1 MVVITNKQHSCSISL
16 WALSTY
22 SIVQSSLLK
31 ILIFWFVFS
40 YFHVMQSPRLSFC
53 FVFCFWSVASLH
65 LSATTS
71 PDMSH
76 WGHILSCSFFSIF
89 PLSLWMTLVK
99 TSAFHPAA
107 LTTLNASLSQLVPFL
122 PRPHPLLIYSPSS
135 KCVFCVSLLEALCVS
150 ARWPEATQD
159 QWTMAK
165 TIRQGSP
172 LLAVPPWFLFS
183 FSLLSLSFS
192 SFPIICL
199 TLLLLFPIRYS
210 KAKMSLVIT
219 SINESQTDKYDFF
232 SSALS
237 RTKTAEFK
245 FKWRL
250 LSFLHKCIRSKYYIH
265 ILNKLSE
272 LFLLIFATYY
282 PFTDADWKITK
293 LSSGLDDR
301 SFSEVLKKQ
310 SIASH
315 IMRVHGKSVYF
326 IFISNPMISL

>member
-22 SIVQSSLLK
+22 SIVPSSLLK

-53 FVFCFWSVASLH
+53 FVFLFLHGSVASLH

-107 LTTLNASLSQLVPFL
+107 LTTLNASLSQLVPFFYL
-122 PRPHPLLIYSPSS
+122 VLILSFIYSPLS
-135 KCVFCVSLLEALCVS
+135 KCVFCVSLLEALCVI

-159 QWTMAK
+159 QWSMAK
-165 TIRQGSP
+165 TIRQGTP
-172 LLAVPPWFLFS
+172 LLAVPPWFFSS

-192 SFPIICL
+192 SFPITCL

-219 SINESQTDKYDFF
+219 SINESQTDKHDFY

-265 ILNKLSE
+265 VLNKL
-272 LFLLIFATYY
+272 
-282 PFTDADWKITK
+282 
-293 LSSGLDDR
+293 
-301 SFSEVLKKQ
+301 
-310 SIASH
+310 
-315 IMRVHGKSVYF
+315 
-326 IFISNPMISL
+326 N

>member
-1 MVVITNKQHSCSISL
+1 MHLSL
-16 WALSTY
+16 NLSRFY
-22 SIVQSSLLK
+22 LV
-31 ILIFWFVFS
+31 LI
-40 YFHVMQSPRLSFC
+40 LSF
-53 FVFCFWSVASLH
+53 
-65 LSATTS
+65 
-71 PDMSH
+71 
-76 WGHILSCSFFSIF
+76 
-89 PLSLWMTLVK
+89 
-99 TSAFHPAA
+99 
-107 LTTLNASLSQLVPFL
+107 
-122 PRPHPLLIYSPSS
+122 IYSPSS

-165 TIRQGSP
+165 TIRQGTP

-199 TLLLLFPIRYS
+199 TLLFPIGYS

-272 LFLLIFATYY
+272 LFLLIFGTYY